1 MLRSKI
7 LPSTLCY
14 QGSAAQCSAAQQF
27 FTHIVQSLKQVIDVG
42 WLSLSAWYGGDDGDN
57 SLHHIASSTE
67 TVLLVVDVPIY
78 IPLRK
83 REWEFIKNTPES
95 SRVCFSDGQGDN
107 KGWLVVWKVD
117 RWLARNPTIF
127 IIICWIVG
135 TNDSST
141 KRLMFQVLFFFIISC
156 KILCKKRFNLFSYLF
171 L

>member
-1 MLRSKI
+1 M
-7 LPSTLCY
+7 
-14 QGSAAQCSAAQQF
+14 
-27 FTHIVQSLKQVIDVG
+27 V
-42 WLSLSAWYGGDDGDN
+42 
-57 SLHHIASSTE
+57 
-67 TVLLVVDVPIY
+67 VPIY

-156 KILCKKRFNLFSYLF
+156 KILGKNCFNFFYNFTKIKIKSFECAKSIRNYEKNNAWNIRRLVDESFVPSTQRPSVLYWWLTDFWPIWQDESLLLF
-171 L
+171 LI